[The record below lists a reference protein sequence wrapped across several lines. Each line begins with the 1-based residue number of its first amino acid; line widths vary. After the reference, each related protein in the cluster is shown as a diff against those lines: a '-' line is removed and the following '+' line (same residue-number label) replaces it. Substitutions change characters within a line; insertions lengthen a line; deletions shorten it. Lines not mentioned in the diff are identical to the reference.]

1 MGFRIGEVRLGLEI
15 SGRLIIAIGRCGI
28 GLWTGGRAIVGE
40 GCHEN
45 L

>member
-1 MGFRIGEVRLGLEI
+1 MGFRIGGVRLGLGI
-15 SGRLIIAIGRCGI
+15 SGRLIIAIGCCRI

-40 GCHEN
+40 GFHEN